1 MDGREAKSISKK
13 TSVVIEIP
21 LASQDCTVVGLTLAG
36 RELRIELIVLLSR
49 DGAIHQSRS

>member
-13 TSVVIEIP
+13 TSVVIEIL
-21 LASQDCTVVGLTLAG
+21 LASQDRTVVGLTLAG